1 MTEMEHVLESVI
13 LELESLDK
21 QRETVIQLTRKL
33 NRTSGRGIARLV
45 KRNDYSKELEA
56 SRSYVQDISV
66 QMEQLAPVTSWNI
79 TISGTEEY
87 VEFELLHAIM
97 SNNPIQGPD
106 QLQIPSYIWI
116 SGLGDTIGELR
127 RIMLN
132 AIIRDDMNKARNILH
147 KINELYSLIAGLEF
161 SKSMVPNLRRK
172 VDIAR
177 TLIERSESDFVN
189 ALVNKRT

>member
-1 MTEMEHVLESVI
+1 MAEMEDVLESVV
-13 LELESLDK
+13 LELDTLDK

-45 KRNDYSKELEA
+45 KGNDYSKELES
-56 SRSYVQDISV
+56 SRQYVQDISKHMV
-66 QMEQLAPVTSWNI
+66 QLAPITSWNI

-87 VEFELLHAIM
+87 VEFELLHANL
-97 SNNPIQGPD
+97 SNQGIPGPD

-132 AIIRDDMNKARNILH
+132 AIIQDDMNKAKNILE
-147 KINELYSLIAGLEF
+147 KINELYSAIAGLEF